1 MARGSGQEKE
11 ENTGGMAVTLK
22 DSACSS
28 VHQMSEE
35 FGPGMTT
42 LLTKRIAE
50 ISFVL
55 IILL

>member
-1 MARGSGQEKE
+1 MAGGSGQETE
-11 ENTGGMAVTLK
+11 EYTGGMAVTLK

-28 VHQMSEE
+28 VHKMSEE
-35 FGPGMTT
+35 FGPGITT
-42 LLTKRIAE
+42 PLTKRIAE